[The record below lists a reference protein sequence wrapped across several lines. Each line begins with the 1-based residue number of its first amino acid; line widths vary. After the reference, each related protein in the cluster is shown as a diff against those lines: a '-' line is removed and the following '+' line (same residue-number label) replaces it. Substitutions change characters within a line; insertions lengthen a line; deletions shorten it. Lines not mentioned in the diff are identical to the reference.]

1 MDTQEFYRSLK
12 GKTVAF
18 CGIGGSN
25 LPLVKIFAQKG
36 AHATARDRRSREKL
50 GETAGELER
59 LGVCLKLGDDY
70 LSDLNEDIIFRTPGM
85 KYYLP
90 ELNEARRR
98 GSAVTSEMEV
108 FFDLCPCKIFAVT
121 GSDGKTTTTTIMA
134 EMLKAAGK
142 TVHLGGNIG
151 TPLLPRIDSIQPDDF
166 AVVELSSFQLISM
179 RRSPDVAVVTNVS
192 PNHLDM
198 HKDMQEYI
206 DAKKNIILHQNAF
219 GRAVLNADNGITTEF
234 ADEVRGEALM
244 FSRRKKCDH
253 GAWLNEQN
261 QIIMTA
267 NGIDVPVMDA
277 ADIKIPGSHNVENYL
292 AAVAA
297 LWGYVKPEVM
307 VQVAKTFGGVEH
319 RSEFVR
325 ELDGVRY
332 YNDSIGT
339 TPSRTANGMLSL
351 FDQKLILIA
360 GGYDKKIPF
369 DSFGPIV
376 VNKVKTL
383 VLMGATAGQIE
394 ASVKAAPQYREG
406 SPKILH
412 VSSLG
417 EAVNTCRREAV
428 TGDIVALSPA
438 CASFDMFPNY
448 ETRGEEFKKLVN
460 ML

>member
-1 MDTQEFYRSLK
+1 MDIHEFYRSIK

-25 LPLVKIFAQKG
+25 LPLVKIFVQKE
-36 AHATARDRRSREKL
+36 AYVTARDRRSREQL
-50 GETAGELER
+50 GETAEELER
-59 LGVCLKLGDDY
+59 LGVRLKLGDDY
-70 LSDLNEDIIFRTPGM
+70 LGDLNEEIIFRTPGM

-90 ELNEARRR
+90 ELSEARRR
-98 GSAVTSEMEV
+98 GAAVTSDIEL
-108 FFDLCPCKIFAVT
+108 FFDLCPCKIIAVT
-121 GSDGKTTTTTIMA
+121 GSDGKTTTTTILA
-134 EMLKAAGK
+134 EMLKASGK

-151 TPLLPRIDSIQPDDF
+151 TPLLPRIESIAPDDF

-219 GRAVLNADNGITTEF
+219 GRAVLNADNGITADF
-234 ADEVRGEALM
+234 AEAVRGETLM
-244 FSRRKKCDH
+244 FRRRKKCDY
-253 GAWLNEQN
+253 GAWLNNDN
-261 QIIMTA
+261 QIIMSL
-267 NGIDVPVMDA
+267 GGRDVPVMNA
-277 ADIKIPGSHNVENYL
+277 ADIKIPGSHNIENYL
-292 AAVAA
+292 AAVSA
-297 LWGYVKPEVM
+297 LWGYVEPEVM
-307 VQVAKTFGGVEH
+307 VRIAKTFGGVEH

-339 TPSRTANGMLSL
+339 TPSRTSNGMLSL

-369 DSFGPIV
+369 DSFGPVV

-383 VLMGATAGQIE
+383 VLMGATARQIE
-394 ASVKAAPQYREG
+394 ASVKAAPQYRDG
-406 SPKILH
+406 SPRILH
-412 VSSLG
+412 VNSLG
-417 EAVNTCRREAV
+417 EAVNVCRREAV

-460 ML
+460 LL